1 MDIAAHDSHAAAPVG
16 EDLLVCFNGQRVL
29 RRVADGEF
37 IIGREVPPSHVQID
51 HPGISR
57 LHVRLLPG
65 ARWELIDYDSRNGV
79 YVHGRRIEHET
90 PITDGMTVHLGAP
103 DGIPVSFHYIGAEQH
118 TPIQLDPNIQRTG
131 QAVVERYEELGLSP
145 RNLHRDNIID
155 QEALTELISGR
166 RWPDQATRAALEV
179 ALAWPAG
186 TLDAIRE
193 GQPHGEITDVI
204 TPTVGRTLLV
214 DSATLALADIDAAMA
229 ELPPAT
235 DPCFAARAEPVRR
248 RLAELQKS
256 LAAAT
261 GDEVV
266 EMVDTIARVYAR
278 LLMRIAMQ

>member
-1 MDIAAHDSHAAAPVG
+1 MDIAAHDNQEAAPVG
-16 EDLLVCFNGQRVL
+16 QDLLVCFNGQRVL

-37 IIGREVPPSHVQID
+37 IIGREVPPSHIQID

-79 YVHGRRIEHET
+79 YVHGRRIEYQT
-90 PITDGMTVHLGAP
+90 PITDGMAVHLGAP
-103 DGIPVSFHYIGAEQH
+103 DGILVSFHYIATEQH
-118 TPIQLDPNIQRTG
+118 TPYQPDPDIQRTG

-145 RNLHRDNIID
+145 RNLQRDNIID
-155 QEALTELISGR
+155 PEALTELRWGR
-166 RWPDQATRAALEV
+166 RWPDQPTRAALEV

-186 TLDAIRE
+186 TLDAIRK
-193 GQPHGEITDVI
+193 GQPHGEVTDVI
-204 TPTVGRTLLV
+204 TPSVRRALLV

-229 ELPPAT
+229 DLPPAT
-235 DPCFAARAEPVRR
+235 DSCFAARAEPVRR
-248 RLAELQKS
+248 RLAELEKS

-266 EMVDTIARVYAR
+266 EMLEAIARVYTR
-278 LLMRIAMQ
+278 LLMRAAMQ